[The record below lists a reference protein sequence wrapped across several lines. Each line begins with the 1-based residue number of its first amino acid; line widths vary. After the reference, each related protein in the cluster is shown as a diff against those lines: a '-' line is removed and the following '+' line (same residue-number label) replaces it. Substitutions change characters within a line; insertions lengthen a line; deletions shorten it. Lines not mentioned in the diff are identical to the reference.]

1 VVATVVVGVGNEEV
15 VLVKVGKPVVV
26 TKAVCVVDGTVWPV
40 QLETTKPIRHDA
52 KVSRRT

>member
-26 TKAVCVVDGTVWPV
+26 TKAVRVVDGTVWPV